1 MGLPNIGP
9 LELIIILA
17 IALLIVGPGRLPEM
31 GNAIGRTIKE
41 FRKASTDITEATTID
56 SDPKAASAM
65 SASPAAAAPAAT
77 VESARAPAPAEPP
90 APEIAADTEP
100 GDSAAS
106 AEPAPPPQAETAAE
120 PLAAAQPKVLSGAA
134 KPTATTSTPLPATPS
149 EPKADGKTDA

>member
-56 SDPKAASAM
+56 SDRSCRGDVSESRGP
-65 SASPAAAAPAAT
+65 APAAT
-77 VESARAPAPAEPP
+77 VESA
-90 APEIAADTEP
+90 
-100 GDSAAS
+100 
-106 AEPAPPPQAETAAE
+106 PAPPQRNLRRPRLRQIPARGQRRLGRACPASQAETAAE
-120 PLAAAQPKVLSGAA
+120 PLAAAQPKVLSRAA
-134 KPTATTSTPLPATPS
+134 TPNATTSTPLPATPS